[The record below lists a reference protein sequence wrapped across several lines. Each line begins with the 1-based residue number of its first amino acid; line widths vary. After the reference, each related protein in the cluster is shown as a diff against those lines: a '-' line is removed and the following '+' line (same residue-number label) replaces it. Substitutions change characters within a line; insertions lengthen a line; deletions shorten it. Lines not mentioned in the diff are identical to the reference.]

1 MTLIMDHI
9 ITILIIAIVVG
20 AIGFVAF
27 KSLRNRRSV
36 TGHVAEKIHN
46 PERTVTRT
54 RGDSRPRNSVF
65 DNDRNRRTRFDMTS
79 ETRTIPESWSVKVT
93 PDDGSSAVIRKV
105 PKDQWDALEVGDAWS
120 D

>member
-1 MTLIMDHI
+1 MDHI
-9 ITILIIAIVVG
+9 VSFLILAIIVG
-20 AIGFVAF
+20 VIGFVAI
-27 KSLRNRRSV
+27 KSLRNRRKV
-36 TGHVAEKIHN
+36 TGRVAEKIHN

-93 PDDGSSAVIRKV
+93 PDDGSSAVIRNV
-105 PKDQWDALEVGDAWS
+105 PKDQWDALGVGDAWS